1 VAGELQFPNAATN
14 EATLV
19 YIAVRELKNHL
30 SAYLKQVQTGE
41 EIIITTHGN
50 PVARLVRL
58 APNVQTK
65 VSQLLD
71 KLAWVRRGQGGKALG
86 LPAAERIRLAG
97 DQTLSDLLLKDRE

>member
-1 VAGELQFPNAATN
+1 MYVA
-14 EATLV
+14 
-19 YIAVRELKNHL
+19 IRELKNHL
-30 SAYLKQVQTGE
+30 SEYLKQVQTGE

-58 APNVQTK
+58 APNLRIKAAQ
-65 VSQLLD
+65 SLD
-71 KLAWVRRGQGGKALG
+71 NLAWVRRGQGGKPLG